1 MNITSARPKYSLH
14 AGFLAAVL
22 LTGIAASS
30 SILAQDSGDLLGTLI
45 IESIAPSSDAKGM
58 SGLIAEPGQ
67 SSDTLPINTD
77 DDNSEMSGQAVALYQ
92 GAIEQ
97 SIEEGELYSQEL
109 AQQYEA
115 LGISLF
121 RDQAY
126 EEAIAAFEDAIH
138 IHKINK
144 GLFNLDQTRMIE
156 HLIDVYTQLGD
167 FPSVDNFKHYLYYI
181 QVKNL
186 EESDPR
192 LTLAMQEWAD
202 WNIEAYTKG
211 YRNTYISPMSFQ
223 ESASVANRMN
233 NNSVRIPFRI
243 ELTEVQTG
251 GQQSGDTNPTAQ
263 GTITANLPLLNSNA
277 VATNMAVTDYNIR
290 SIPIALTQDL
300 VVNQRLYDAEHIYR
314 DLLDQ
319 ARENSPLDLIEHQ
332 RLQQKIANVNFLLK
346 QELKLYETIDDQG
359 SIAYNRVNQEYTSDA
374 TLMAERRY
382 VQTKNEYE
390 TLVDE
395 IENSTGTSATEKAQ
409 AYISLG
415 DMHLSFDRPR
425 RAFTAY
431 RKAFEIL
438 TDNGINSTEAA
449 SMISPKPDIAV
460 PEYGIHRYSRNFFN
474 IADNVDI
481 PFKGHIDVSYSKD
494 RFGKASAINIVDSSE
509 GTPSA
514 ISSALVEYL
523 RDQTFRP
530 DISNGETV
538 RTENIDLRYYYYY

>member
-1 MNITSARPKYSLH
+1 MNITTVRSINSLH
-14 AGFLAAVL
+14 AGFLAAAL
-22 LTGIAASS
+22 LIGLSASS
-30 SILAQDSGDLLGTLI
+30 SILAQGNALLGTLI
-45 IESIAPSSDAKGM
+45 FESTTPGQDSTEPSG
-58 SGLIAEPGQ
+58 GIGEPGQ
-67 SSDTLPINTD
+67 SADTLPINTKN
-77 DDNSEMSGQAVALYQ
+77 DNSEISGQAVGLYQ
-92 GAIEQ
+92 SAIEQ
-97 SIEEGELYSQEL
+97 SIEDGELYSQDL

-121 RDQAY
+121 RDQAF

-138 IHKINK
+138 IHKVNK
-144 GLFNLDQTRMIE
+144 GLFNLDQARMIE

-243 ELTEVQTG
+243 ELTDAQTG

-263 GTITANLPLLNSNA
+263 GSITANLPMLNSNA
-277 VATNMAVTDYNIR
+277 VATNIAVTDYNIR

-300 VVNQRLYDAEHIYR
+300 VVNQRLYDAENIYM

-319 ARENSPLDLIEHQ
+319 ARENSPLDLIEQ
-332 RLQQKIANVNFLLK
+332 QKLQQKIANVNFLLK

-359 SIAYNRVNQEYTSDA
+359 SIAYNRVNQEFTSDA

-382 VQTKNEYE
+382 VQTKNNYE

-395 IENSTGTSATEKAQ
+395 IESSTGTSATEKAQ

-431 RKAFEIL
+431 SKAFEIL
-438 TDNGINSTEAA
+438 TVSGISSSEAA
-449 SMISPKPDIAV
+449 SMISPRPDIAV

-474 IADNVDI
+474 IADDVDI
-481 PFKGHIDVSYSKD
+481 PFKGHIDVTYSKD

-509 GTPSA
+509 STPRA

-523 RDQTFRP
+523 RDQIFRP
-530 DISNGETV
+530 DIINGETV
-538 RTENIDLRYYYYY
+538 RSENIELRYYYYY

>member
-1 MNITSARPKYSLH
+1 MNNTTPRPVNRLH
-14 AGFLAAVL
+14 AGILAAVL
-22 LTGIAASS
+22 LIGITASS
-30 SILAQDSGDLLGTLI
+30 SLLAQGSSDLLGTLI
-45 IESIAPSSDAKGM
+45 IESVTPATDTSEANGQIGAKG
-58 SGLIAEPGQ
+58 Q
-67 SSDTLPINTD
+67 SPDTLPVNFD
-77 DDNSEMSGQAVALYQ
+77 NDNSDTSGQAVALYQ
-92 GAIEQ
+92 GTIEQ

-144 GLFNLDQTRMIE
+144 GLFNLDQARMIE

-186 EESDPR
+186 EDSDPR

-223 ESASVANRMN
+223 ESASMANRMN
-233 NNSVRIPFRI
+233 NNSVRIPFRV
-243 ELTEVQTG
+243 ELTEVQSG

-290 SIPIALTQDL
+290 SIPIALTRDL
-300 VVNQRLYDAEHIYR
+300 VVNQRLYDAENIYR

-319 ARENSPLDLIEHQ
+319 ARENSPLDLIEQQ

-390 TLVDE
+390 SLVDE

-409 AYISLG
+409 AHISLG

-438 TDNGINSTEAA
+438 TDSGISSTEAA

-474 IADNVDI
+474 IADDVDI
-481 PFKGHIDVSYSKD
+481 PFMGHIDVSYSKD
-494 RFGKASAINIVDSSE
+494 RFGKASAINIIDSSE
-509 GTPSA
+509 GTPGV
-514 ISSALVEYL
+514 ISSALIEYL

-538 RTENIDLRYYYYY
+538 RTENIALRYYYYY